1 MIKFFIQISL
11 SWQPPI
17 VSYNKFAIIKSINL
31 KSENKSE
38 VEHLESIFGAEK
50 DQFFMQEALIEAQH
64 AAEINEVPIGAVVVN
79 AHGEVVGRGYN
90 SVERDCTQRA
100 HAESLAI
107 QEASK
112 NVGDWRLN
120 GHWLYVTLEP
130 CSMCMGLIKLS
141 RLEGVVYGAASPLF
155 GFRLDNQEDLWVYK
169 KDAFLIIEGVKKE
182 ESAALLKNFF
192 HQKRK
197 KREIK

>member
-1 MIKFFIQISL
+1 M
-11 SWQPPI
+11 
-17 VSYNKFAIIKSINL
+17 
-31 KSENKSE
+31 ET
-38 VEHLESIFGAEK
+38 IFGTEK
-50 DQFFMQEALIEAQH
+50 DHFFMQEALAQAQC
-64 AAEINEVPIGAVVVN
+64 AAAINEVPIGAVVVN
-79 AHGEVVGRGYN
+79 AQGDIVGRGHN

-107 QEASK
+107 EQTSK
-112 NVGDWRLN
+112 NLGDWRLS

-141 RLEGVVYGAASPLF
+141 RLDGIVYAAPSPLF

-169 KDAFLIIEGVKKE
+169 RDTFSIIEGIKEE

-192 HQKRK
+192 HK
-197 KREIK
+197 KRTKNE